1 MSFYKPGVSGINL
14 LQEAAVFIPAGGG
27 LAVPVT
33 VQQTGFLQK
42 LRLFLD
48 AQVAQSA
55 ATGAPVKSAY
65 GALGGSLKRIQVF
78 AAGRKP
84 FLSVSGLGLAYYNEM
99 LNVDGSVFAPP
110 PFLTGASDVVVAETA
125 HLTAHTVSTTG
136 ATTYTVQQPAEVL
149 FGLPV
154 WMANEIRRG
163 DKSFPAFWEEIV
175 GLWYLA
181 ERKTQLTIDTEWYP
195 AYVAAGPKAPYSAG
209 TAAAATWSATV
220 NRLRIERELLDV
232 PPDPADWPSQ
242 TYVHQCVEYVAPIT
256 GKTFNFA
263 MPQSG
268 AVLRVGM
275 IFLDSADALVDVSDL
290 LEASWEYGSAEK
302 PIARPGWA
310 CTHEFL
316 HDYKRYPPKGL
327 ACLDFY
333 KAGRGA
339 ARYARNSDLIANL
352 AIKGTMSATTT
363 GNVLM
368 LVESL
373 VPQRVMA

>member
-1 MSFYKPGVSGINL
+1 MKS
-14 LQEAAVFIPAGGG
+14 
-27 LAVPVT
+27 
-33 VQQTGFLQK
+33 
-42 LRLFLD
+42 R
-48 AQVAQSA
+48 
-55 ATGAPVKSAY
+55 AT
-65 GALGGSLKRIQVF
+65 SL
-78 AAGRKP
+78 
-84 FLSVSGLGLAYYNEM
+84 
-99 LNVDGSVFAPP
+99 
-110 PFLTGASDVVVAETA
+110 
-125 HLTAHTVSTTG
+125 
-136 ATTYTVQQPAEVL
+136 
-149 FGLPV
+149 
-154 WMANEIRRG
+154 
-163 DKSFPAFWEEIV
+163 
-175 GLWYLA
+175 
-181 ERKTQLTIDTEWYP
+181 
-195 AYVAAGPKAPYSAG
+195 
-209 TAAAATWSATV
+209 
-220 NRLRIERELLDV
+220 
-232 PPDPADWPSQ
+232 
-242 TYVHQCVEYVAPIT
+242 
-256 GKTFNFA
+256 
-263 MPQSG
+263 PQSG